1 MPTDIGNSEARYL
14 RDVEMYY
21 LLKAMVDKGLEVM
34 VVLDSCHSG
43 GATRGLGGAATR
55 GIASIDTTPRPTAS
69 LVAPAADLLAAWQGA
84 GGTTRAMKPAS
95 GWLLEPQG
103 YTLLAAC
110 RANESAYEYPF
121 NGRENNGAL
130 TYWLLDTL
138 RQAGPTTSY
147 KMVHDRILAK
157 VHGQFEQ
164 QTPMLQGEGNRRF
177 SAAR

>member
-1 MPTDIGNSEARYL
+1 
-14 RDVEMYY
+14 
-21 LLKAMVDKGLEVM
+21 
-34 VVLDSCHSG
+34 
-43 GATRGLGGAATR
+43 
-55 GIASIDTTPRPTAS
+55 
-69 LVAPAADLLAAWQGA
+69 
-84 GGTTRAMKPAS
+84 MKPAS

-121 NGRENNGAL
+121 NGHEKIGVL

-138 RQAGPTTSY
+138 RQAGPNTSY

-164 QTPMLQGEGNRRF
+164 QTPMLQGAGHH
-177 SAAR
+177 